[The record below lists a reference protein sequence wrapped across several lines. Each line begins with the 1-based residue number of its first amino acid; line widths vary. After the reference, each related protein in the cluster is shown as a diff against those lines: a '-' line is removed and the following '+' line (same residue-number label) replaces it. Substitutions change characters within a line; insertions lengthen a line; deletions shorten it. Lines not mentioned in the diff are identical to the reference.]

1 MKTMEK
7 TYWQSLE
14 KYEEEVQK
22 SILDKK
28 QPLPEFSVE
37 GLDETELKAKS
48 SRRDFLKMMGFSV
61 GAVAL
66 VTSCQMPVRKAIPLL
81 NQPEDLVPGVPN
93 FYASTFF
100 DGNDYCSILVK
111 TRESRPIKIEGNEMS
126 PLTKGGTSARVQA
139 SVLNLY
145 DDARLKN
152 PRKGETDTD
161 WETIDTEISRELKS
175 LQAKGLK
182 VVLLTSTIISPSTKE
197 LIKDFT
203 DTYTNVEWV
212 MYDAVS
218 YAAIRKANELNF
230 GTAVIPDYRFD
241 KAKTIVSFDAD
252 FLGNWLMPVAYSKQF
267 SANRKMVKGNTKM
280 SRMYMY
286 ESNLSL
292 TGSNADYRFP
302 IKPSEQTA
310 VLLNLYN
317 EIAKAT
323 GNETFSAPKVN
334 TDVKL
339 AAIDLLESK
348 GESLVVCGTN
358 DVQSQLIVNAINN
371 LLGNIGTTVDLST
384 PLLLKQGDD
393 AAMQRIVK
401 EMNEGTVGG
410 LLTYNVNPAYD
421 YPKTEEFKAGLKK
434 VPLKVSFSET
444 LDETALLCNYVCTT
458 NNYLESW
465 NDAEPV
471 KGYFSFQQPTIRPI
485 FNTRQFQDNLL
496 KWIGSPNDFSTYIEE
511 FWNLKKFEAGVDGV
525 SFTYFFN
532 KFKHDGVWKKESAN
546 AGQPTFSPQPFN
558 IIKQTESG
566 VELVVYEKISMGAGK
581 YTNNPWLLEL
591 PDPITTAT
599 WDNYLCVSPQF
610 AKENNLAKEDVVL
623 LNGMFEIPV
632 VVLPGQAYGTAAI
645 ALGYGRTAAGKAG
658 NNIGKNAYPLTT
670 IKDGF
675 FTPDGKIVTIE
686 KVAGKTYPLAMTQM
700 HNDMED
706 RPIVR
711 ETTLKEYKLNPG
723 AGNEQHL
730 IDEENNVTLYQKVN
744 YDGIHWGMTIDL
756 TSCTGCAN
764 CVIACQA
771 ENNTPVIGKEQVR
784 NRRIMHWMR
793 IDRYFSKD
801 PENPEVYHMPV
812 MCQHCDNA
820 PCENVCPVAA
830 TNHSSEGINQMAY
843 NRCIGTKYCINNC
856 PYKVRRFNWYSY
868 VNNNDFDYNMNS
880 DLGKMVLNP
889 DVTVRQRG
897 VVEKC
902 SLCFQRIQE
911 KKLLAK
917 MENRE
922 LREGEVITACQQT
935 CPTDAIQFGNLK
947 NEKSIVVQ
955 NNKEA
960 RMYHLLE
967 HLHTL
972 PSTSYLT
979 KVRNKDV

>member
-14 KYEEEVQK
+14 NYEEEQQK
-22 SILDKK
+22 SILENK
-28 QPLPEFSVE
+28 QAVPEFSVE

-61 GAVAL
+61 SAVAL
-66 VTSCQMPVRKAIPLL
+66 VSSCQMPIRKAIPLL
-81 NQPEDLVPGVPN
+81 NQPEDLIPGVPN

-111 TRESRPIKIEGNEMS
+111 TRENRPIKIEGNEMS
-126 PLTKGGTSARVQA
+126 PITKGGTSARIQA

-152 PRKGETDTD
+152 PKVGEVDSN
-161 WETIDTEISRELKS
+161 WETIDFEIVRDLKA

-197 LIKDFT
+197 LIKEFT
-203 DTYTNVEWV
+203 STYTNVEWV

-218 YAAIRKANELNF
+218 YAAIRKANEMNF

-267 SANRKMVKGNTKM
+267 STNRKLFKGHTGM
-280 SRMYMY
+280 SRLYVY

-317 EIAKAT
+317 ELAKAT
-323 GNETFSAPKVN
+323 GNETFTAPSIN

-348 GESLVVCGTN
+348 GQSLVVCGTN
-358 DVQSQLIVNAINN
+358 DVQAQLLTNAINN
-371 LLGNIGTTVDLST
+371 LLGNIGTTIDLNT
-384 PLLLKQGDD
+384 PLFIKQGDD
-393 AAMQRIVK
+393 SAMRRIVK
-401 EMNEGTVGG
+401 EMNESRIGG
-410 LLTYNVNPAYD
+410 LLAYNVNPAYD
-421 YPKTEEFKAGLKK
+421 FVNAEEFKSGLNK
-434 VPLKVSFSET
+434 VSLKVAFSET
-444 LDETALLCNYVCTT
+444 LDETAVLCNYVCTT
-458 NNYLESW
+458 SNYLESW

-471 KGYFSFQQPTIRPI
+471 KGYFSFQQPSIRPI

-496 KWIGSPNDFSTYIEE
+496 KWLGSPNDFGTYIEK
-511 FWNLKKFEAGVDGV
+511 FWNFKQFEDGVDGV
-525 SFTYFFN
+525 SFTNFFN
-532 KFKHDGVWKKESAN
+532 KFKHDGVWKKEFE
-546 AGQPTFSPQPFN
+546 GGEQPSFTAQTFTNNKPSE
-558 IIKQTESG
+558 TG
-566 VELVVYEKISMGAGK
+566 TELVLYQKISIGTGK

-599 WDNYLCVSPQF
+599 WDNYLCISQQF
-610 AKENNLAKEDVVL
+610 AKENNLAKEDVVV
-623 LNGMFEIPV
+623 LNGLFEIPV
-632 VVLPGQAYGTAAI
+632 VVLPGQAYGTVAL
-645 ALGYGRTAAGKAG
+645 ALGFGRTSAGKAG
-658 NNIGKNAYPLTT
+658 NNIGKNAYQLGTV
-670 IKDGF
+670 KDGF
-675 FTPDGKIVTIE
+675 TALNGKIVTIE
-686 KVAGKTYPLAMTQM
+686 KVEGKTYPLAMTQM
-700 HNDMED
+700 HDDMED

-711 ETTLKEYKLNPG
+711 ETTLKEYKQNPG

-730 IDEENNVTLYQKVN
+730 IDEANNATLYQKVN

-756 TSCTGCAN
+756 STCTGCAN

-771 ENNTPVIGKEQVR
+771 ENNIPVIGKEQVR
-784 NRRIMHWMR
+784 NRRIMHWVR

-812 MCQHCDNA
+812 MCLHCDNA

-868 VNNNDFDYNMNS
+868 VNNNEYDYNMNS

-889 DVTVRQRG
+889 DVVVRQRG

-917 MENRE
+917 IENRE
-922 LREGEVITACQQT
+922 LREGEVITACQQS

-947 NEKSIVVQ
+947 NEDSIVVQ

-972 PSTSYLT
+972 PSTSYLA